1 MSKRSTGST
10 AQVLGS
16 PPFSQSAGLGMSRR
30 ETSAHQQSPMDNFS
44 PVPLLDGY
52 RSQKKAR
59 AEENSYTLIS
69 KSGGIGW
76 VKTYLQINGSF
87 G

>member
-1 MSKRSTGST
+1 
-10 AQVLGS
+10 
-16 PPFSQSAGLGMSRR
+16 
-30 ETSAHQQSPMDNFS
+30 MDNFS
-44 PVPLLDGY
+44 SVPLFDGY

-69 KSGGIGW
+69 KGGGIGW
-76 VKTYLQINGSF
+76 VKTYLQINDSF